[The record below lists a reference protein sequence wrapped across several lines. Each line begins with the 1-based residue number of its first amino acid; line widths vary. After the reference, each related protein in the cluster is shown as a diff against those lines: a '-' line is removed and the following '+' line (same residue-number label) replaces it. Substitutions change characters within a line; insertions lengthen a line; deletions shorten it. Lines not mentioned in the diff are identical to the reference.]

1 MPKAK
6 AAPPKRKPAKSRV
19 RLYCSLQSS
28 LRYDTYCK
36 RLSLLLS
43 SFPTPL
49 LLSLPETL
57 SHTRAH
63 SIRVCGSGQGVP
75 SYWNSKLFLNDF
87 SFGGLHLPCLS
98 LLPSL
103 PAFTLFLCNPALFSR
118 RPVRPTRFCVS
129 CVAVLSHL
137 PYSACLALPS
147 CPTYPTLRALCRR
160 SFKCPTRRHH
170 YATTK
175 DCCIRVP
182 HKCPLAR
189 LTNDFLFFPY

>member
-57 SHTRAH
+57 PETLSHTRAH

-87 SFGGLHLPCLS
+87 WRLASALSVPPSFPSCFHP
-98 LLPSL
+98 LLMQSCPLFTPSCPTYPIL
-103 PAFTLFLCNPALFSR
+103 RVLCC
-118 RPVRPTRFCVS
+118 RPVPPTLLCVS
-129 CVAVLSHL
+129 RVAVLSHL
-137 PYSACLALPS
+137 PYSACLVSPIVQVS
-147 CPTYPTLRALCRR
+147 HT
-160 SFKCPTRRHH
+160 
-170 YATTK
+170 
-175 DCCIRVP
+175 
-182 HKCPLAR
+182 
-189 LTNDFLFFPY
+189 